1 MGILPYSYEDD
12 RRMEKKITAFRNQL
26 AQEKEYGGF
35 MGAYPEEI
43 KGGEKTDGFVQN
55 IVQHER
61 RQTMAMPRDLSEKI
75 ASGMRKTMAA
85 GEKK

>member
-1 MGILPYSYEDD
+1 
-12 RRMEKKITAFRNQL
+12 
-26 AQEKEYGGF
+26 

-43 KGGEKTDGFVQN
+43 KGGDKTDGFVQN

-75 ASGMRKTMAA
+75 ATGMRKTMAG